1 MRPFLALLLLFRQAA
16 PAADSARPERAP
28 VLIELFT
35 SEGCSSCP
43 PADTLLA
50 KLDELQ
56 PVTGVT
62 VIALEEHVDYW
73 DHQGWRDPF
82 SSAEFTARQQ
92 RYAGLLHIESPYTP
106 EMVIDGHSEFVG
118 NDSERA
124 LHELATAALAPKV
137 PVQVMVEDKSGD
149 RISLAVNAPIGRY
162 NRDREVAEAVAGQL
176 QAAGI
181 QATVKVQEWVTYS
194 NLIGRRGLSPLYELG
209 WNQPSADADGVITSL
224 FTTNA
229 PLSTYS
235 NPEIDRLADEARGEL
250 DPVKRK
256 ALYKRIATILNDDAA
271 WIVLFEY
278 EDLYATSKRLH
289 WQPRGDEFIRA
300 YEMSVN

>member
-1 MRPFLALLLLFRQAA
+1 MFLLFRPPA
-16 PAADSARPERAP
+16 PAADSARLERAP

-82 SSAEFTARQQ
+82 SAAEFTARQQ

-106 EMVIDGHSEFVG
+106 EMVIDGRSEFVG

-124 LHELATAALAPKV
+124 L
-137 PVQVMVEDKSGD
+137 PVHVMVKDKSGD
-149 RISLAVNAPIGRY
+149 RISLAVNVDATKPSGDVLLAIAETGLASDVVRGENAGRNLKHSAVVRKLSTIGKLKSG
-162 NRDREVAEAVAGQL
+162 EVF
-176 QAAGI
+176 
-181 QATVKVQEWVTYS
+181 
-194 NLIGRRGLSPLYELG
+194 
-209 WNQPSADADGVITSL
+209 SA
-224 FTTNA
+224 A
-229 PLSTYS
+229 PLV
-235 NPEIDRLADEARGEL
+235 RLAK
-250 DPVKRK
+250 P
-256 ALYKRIATILNDDAA
+256 
-271 WIVLFEY
+271 
-278 EDLYATSKRLH
+278 
-289 WQPRGDEFIRA
+289 
-300 YEMSVN
+300 

>member
-1 MRPFLALLLLFRQAA
+1 MRPFLALFFLFRPPA
-16 PAADSARPERAP
+16 PAADSVRPERAP

-106 EMVIDGHSEFVG
+106 EMVVDGRSEFVG

-124 LHELATAALAPKV
+124 LHELASAARTPKMSV
-137 PVQVMVEDKSGD
+137 HVMVKDKSGD
-149 RISLAVNAPIGRY
+149 RISLGVNVDATNTAGDVLLAIAETGLASDVVRGENAGRNLKHSAVVRKLSTIGKLKSGEVFSAAPLVKLAKQWKPENLRAVVFVEEGGSGRVLGAAEVAIGR
-162 NRDREVAEAVAGQL
+162 
-176 QAAGI
+176 
-181 QATVKVQEWVTYS
+181 
-194 NLIGRRGLSPLYELG
+194 
-209 WNQPSADADGVITSL
+209 
-224 FTTNA
+224 
-229 PLSTYS
+229 
-235 NPEIDRLADEARGEL
+235 
-250 DPVKRK
+250 
-256 ALYKRIATILNDDAA
+256 
-271 WIVLFEY
+271 
-278 EDLYATSKRLH
+278 
-289 WQPRGDEFIRA
+289 
-300 YEMSVN
+300 

>member
-1 MRPFLALLLLFRQAA
+1 MRPFLALFLLFRPPA
-16 PAADSARPERAP
+16 PPADSARPERAP

-92 RYAGLLHIESPYTP
+92 RYAGLLHVESPYTP
-106 EMVIDGHSEFVG
+106 EMVIDGRSEFVG

-124 LHELATAALAPKV
+124 LHELASAARTPKM
-137 PVQVMVEDKSGD
+137 PVRVIVKDKSGD
-149 RISLAVNAPIGRY
+149 RISLTVNVNATNTSGDVLLAIAETGLASDVVRGENAGRNLKHSAVVRKLSTIGKLKSGEAFSAAPQVKLAKPWKLENLRAVVFVEDGANGRVLGAAEVAIGR
-162 NRDREVAEAVAGQL
+162 
-176 QAAGI
+176 
-181 QATVKVQEWVTYS
+181 
-194 NLIGRRGLSPLYELG
+194 
-209 WNQPSADADGVITSL
+209 
-224 FTTNA
+224 
-229 PLSTYS
+229 
-235 NPEIDRLADEARGEL
+235 
-250 DPVKRK
+250 
-256 ALYKRIATILNDDAA
+256 
-271 WIVLFEY
+271 
-278 EDLYATSKRLH
+278 
-289 WQPRGDEFIRA
+289 
-300 YEMSVN
+300 